1 MVEKHFRIISELKI
15 LLKALDRFFISGVL
29 PLTEENITL
38 KDFSNELNVVKDVIL
53 RILSILEVII
63 PESIKNAYWLR
74 KYAETK
80 FFSLYPN
87 ISIIEDIRKQDK
99 PEKSLLLLYDSFINL
114 KGIISDILKS
124 EFISYTSF
132 KNVGDSIKK
141 ELRENKYFSPF
152 QRDIDPEID
161 KIENNNIS
169 TIIKN
174 IKDKNIRKYIALFY
188 IYIFRVLKYLQYVD
202 ISSHNKITLNNSVI
216 LLFLLKT
223 EIILITDFLNKG
235 KKIVN
240 ETKLKDLLNII
251 SYQISMETKRVYDQ
265 ELKNVFKNI
274 SPEELR
280 GKLEN
285 SKGILTNLFEQ
296 IIVQVTKYFKP
307 EINGKDIFES
317 FVTRLHQSLKL
328 RNDIYVFLKILEKL
342 ELDLPKT
349 QKREKILRSLNEF
362 LYYFKSSTLKL
373 IRFNDY
379 EFFDKFINEI
389 STIKEYKDNKLLERI
404 KHFKIFLET
413 CINQIGERE
422 ELKGIPIDQ
431 KMVEETLKQFL

>member
-404 KHFKIFLET
+404 KHFKIFLKT

>member
-63 PESIKNAYWLR
+63 PENIKNAYWLR

-404 KHFKIFLET
+404 KHFKIFLKT

>member
-141 ELRENKYFSPF
+141 ELRENKYFNPF

-328 RNDIYVFLKILEKL
+328 RNDIYVFLKILERL

>member
-132 KNVGDSIKK
+132 KNVVDSIKK

-404 KHFKIFLET
+404 KHFKIFLKT

>member
-328 RNDIYVFLKILEKL
+328 RNDIYVFLKILERL

-404 KHFKIFLET
+404 KHFKIFLKT